1 QMRVSE
7 MQRLRRLVDPD
18 LIAMK
23 QRHIAQLSDDLKQ
36 LDKAIAEQLEGQPGW
51 KNIGALK
58 GVGPILIST
67 LACELPELGSLGS
80 KAIASL
86 VGLAPM
92 NRESGTWQG

>member
-1 QMRVSE
+1 MFGIGIDVSK
-7 MQRLRRLVDPD
+7 
-18 LIAMK
+18 AT
-23 QRHIAQLSDDLKQ
+23 
-36 LDKAIAEQLEGQPGW
+36 LDVAVAEQLEGQPGW

-86 VGLAPM
+86 VGWP
-92 NRESGTWQG
+92 R